1 MLHPISVRLRPRLL
15 ASACGAVLALCAT
28 GAALADTVSFAY
40 TGAQQSFTVP
50 AGVTL
55 VKITAAGAQ
64 GGIVTGNGG
73 PFAGGLG
80 ATMSGEFSVTPGS
93 VLQVVVGG
101 QGNPSV
107 YTSGGGGGSGVSLG
121 ATALIVAGGGGG
133 VDYQDLSYTGRH
145 ATTATVGVDGNNN
158 AGSGGTAGADGSDFT
173 YSGNNTSRGGRGW
186 LSGGAGSTGLNGV
199 SASTT
204 VTVGSWG
211 LGGGGGSVGE
221 GYCNCGGGGGG
232 YSGGGSAG
240 TNASGGG
247 GGSYNSGANQAN
259 VAGNHSGNGVVT
271 LEYTAQAVAPQ
282 PVPLFSWW
290 ALLALS
296 PLLAGG
302 TAWSL
307 RRPRQG

>member
-101 QGNPSV
+101 QGNPSM
-107 YTSGGGGGSGVSLG
+107 YTSGGGGGSGV
-121 ATALIVAGGGGG
+121 ATGGGG
-133 VDYQDLSYTGRH
+133 VTATARPGSGAWAWAGRSLSTGSAVATGRS
-145 ATTATVGVDGNNN
+145 ARRQNGLRVG
-158 AGSGGTAGADGSDFT
+158 A
-173 YSGNNTSRGGRGW
+173 
-186 LSGGAGSTGLNGV
+186 
-199 SASTT
+199 
-204 VTVGSWG
+204 
-211 LGGGGGSVGE
+211 GGGSDGRGAAKMARPNASRTPAPPPPKAPSSASVLRLMPLLS
-221 GYCNCGGGGGG
+221 
-232 YSGGGSAG
+232 SGGMAG
-240 TNASGGG
+240 LMTRALVVSMPPSSPVSRARLRKAS
-247 GGSYNSGANQAN
+247 
-259 VAGNHSGNGVVT
+259 
-271 LEYTAQAVAPQ
+271 
-282 PVPLFSWW
+282 
-290 ALLALS
+290 
-296 PLLAGG
+296 
-302 TAWSL
+302 
-307 RRPRQG
+307 